1 MVGRINL
8 GKERVILLSGEE
20 FQRLERFAE
29 VVEEAVDP
37 ATRDFNYDVFSPE
50 DFKKEEGVGR
60 FADIIM
66 TFPMMAARRVMVI
79 RDFDG
84 IHAETRK
91 KIAAVVKNT
100 PDTTLVVIEAEKAT
114 LAPKPPEGYLRQ
126 ETFKRVYENKLPEWI
141 RGRFSRR
148 KKRATDSAIALLI
161 NNVGDILRELDNEI
175 EKVCIATGDK
185 QTVTE
190 EDVGRIVGAFRRHTV
205 YAFCNA
211 IGIGDFPEAAR
222 ILRYLMDSEK
232 NKETYYVSALAS
244 HLMKI
249 AEYNTQVR
257 AGMPRDDAMKLVTES
272 PFLWKLNRYDEQ
284 ARNFGKP
291 EPVRRALEAI
301 TETDSALKKSPV
313 DKELLVEFMLPKV
326 MP

>member
-1 MVGRINL
+1 MGRNSL
-8 GKERVILLSGEE
+8 SNERVILLTGEE

-29 VVEEAVDP
+29 LVEEAVEP
-37 ATRDFNYDVFSPE
+37 ATRDFNYDVFSSE
-50 DFKKEEGVGR
+50 DFKKEAGVGR

-66 TFPMMAARRVMVI
+66 TFPMMAARRVAVI

-84 IHAETRK
+84 VHAETRK
-91 KIAAVVKNT
+91 KIAAAVKNT
-100 PDTTLVVIEAEKAT
+100 PDTTLVIIESEKAALT
-114 LAPKPPEGYLRQ
+114 PKPPERYFRQ

-141 RGRFSRR
+141 RGRFSR
-148 KKRATDSAIALLI
+148 KGKRATDSAIALLI
-161 NNVGDILRELDNEI
+161 NNVGDVLRELDNEI
-175 EKVCIATGDK
+175 EKVCIAMSEK

-190 EDVGRIVGAFRRHTV
+190 EDVGRIVGAFRRHTI

-211 IGIGDFPEAAR
+211 VGTGDFPEAAR
-222 ILRYLMDSEK
+222 ILQYLMDSEK
-232 NKETYYVSALAS
+232 NKETYYVSTLAA

-257 AGMPRDDAMKLVTES
+257 AGIPRDDAMKMVTES
-272 PFLWKLNRYDEQ
+272 PFLWKLNRMEEQ

-291 EPVRRALEAI
+291 ETVRRALEAI
-301 TETDSALKKSPV
+301 TETDSALKKSAV
-313 DKELLVEFMLPKV
+313 DKELLVEFMLPRV